1 MMESVLCGCVP
12 IVPDKLS
19 YKELYPSE
27 FKYPVENP
35 YGLVRNASIL
45 LLQVLQN
52 YEEYQQKHRFFVREV
67 QWNGE
72 QAIFNIL
79 KICTEICDE

>member
-1 MMESVLCGCVP
+1 MDATTQNQIDALMES
-12 IVPDKLS
+12 
-19 YKELYPSE
+19 
-27 FKYPVENP
+27 
-35 YGLVRNASIL
+35 ASIKPYINFVPGIKYNWEQL
-45 LLQVLQN
+45 KKFTP
-52 YEEYQQKHRFFVREV
+52 EEYQQKHRFFVREV